1 MTLTAP
7 ATSALQHTVTPAIVG
22 VIKAFLSEQARP
34 HRPSEEAFHI
44 DPTPTVHHPEE
55 DRRLSPCM
63 FPRTSRRLSASAL
76 QVLARTFPPLENV
89 TQHDS
94 DEEEFLRRA
103 HLSVVD
109 GPRKMSLSRHL
120 RITH

>member
-1 MTLTAP
+1 MTLTAL
-7 ATSALQHTVTPAIVG
+7 AISALQHTVTPAIVG
-22 VIKAFLSEQARP
+22 VIKAFLSEQARL

-44 DPTPTVHHPEE
+44 NPTPPVHHSEE
-55 DRRLSPCM
+55 DRRLSPCL
-63 FPRTSRRLSASAL
+63 FPRTSRRLSTSAL
-76 QVLARTFPPLENV
+76 QVLARPFSHLENV

-109 GPRKMSLSRHL
+109 GPRNMPLSCHL
-120 RITH
+120 RINH